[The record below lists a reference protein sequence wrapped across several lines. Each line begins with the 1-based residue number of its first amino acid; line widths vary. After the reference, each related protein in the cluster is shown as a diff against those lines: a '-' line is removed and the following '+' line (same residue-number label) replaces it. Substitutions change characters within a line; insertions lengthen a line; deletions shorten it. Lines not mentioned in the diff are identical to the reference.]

1 VKSCLRHTT
10 AVAQFQA
17 TAYGAMAD
25 IQLRIDTAPPP
36 FAVAGPSSQAGGRGD
51 GSMSSMAGDD
61 SLAGSAAP
69 AHGSADAGGP
79 DSVRSASDVPGSGD
93 AADLPSLPFG
103 PADMDVFTE
112 TLPTGWALDL

>member
-1 VKSCLRHTT
+1 LRHTT

-36 FAVAGPSSQAGGRGD
+36 FAVAGPSSQASGHGD
-51 GSMSSMAGDD
+51 GSMSMAGDD

-79 DSVRSASDVPGSGD
+79 DSVRSASDAAGSGD

-103 PADMDVFTE
+103 PADMDVFSE
-112 TLPTGWALDL
+112 TLPNGWALDL